1 MILRRWRGAVRP
13 EDAAAYL
20 AHQSGTG
27 VREYRATP
35 GNLGALVLRRDVG
48 DLVEVVTLSWW
59 ESMDDVRRFAGDDP
73 GRAVFYAGDDDLL
86 VEKDQHVDHFEVVES
101 DLDADA
107 VRRLST

>member
-59 ESMDDVRRFAGDDP
+59 ESMDDVRRFAGDD
-73 GRAVFYAGDDDLL
+73 DLL